1 MKLKGA
7 VWKIAGFFA
16 TADALPQGT
25 AGSIAYVGT
34 TAPYAI
40 YAWTGAAW
48 QATGQTFTPSVDIDG
63 LATLEQATQI
73 ANAALASANRYADSL
88 TRGVESELDA
98 LEERITQGYATK
110 DYADTVAAEAAAE
123 LLARLQGTSQQGNAL
138 TDPFRRWTRPLQS
151 WGDVVNVLDGLMT
164 VSDESYSGRWRIVY
178 DGRIIHVD
186 MYAQSFEDKAWV
198 QVVSGAFEIIATGS
212 GISFG
217 ASESYH
223 IYWRRNYAGYHGTIG
238 GIWTEYRDEKLADTL
253 ASAKAYT
260 DERTAPPAGG
270 IFRPLYEAAG
280 AAFNEQTGF
289 YELNGLT
296 DITEAQMAVIYAAP
310 RLGGGGDWGKA
321 FYKYAGL
328 RTNICTEEGA
338 TGGNAPRY
346 RFMQTFATARDAEFI
361 RLSADLNN
369 GNPGRIFVTLDDR
382 GFAYCS
388 NLREI
393 RGIINYSEVASQSN
407 LANTF
412 VGCVKLDTVQIQGL
426 KHNLAI
432 PSPVLSLESLQY
444 LVAQRSG
451 TNAITVTL
459 HADVLARVNG
469 TETAWQQLK
478 ADAATKNITFA

>member
-1 MKLKGA
+1 MEKIQGTGFWEEHRGLLNRNFERIEVELMKLKGA
-7 VWKIAGFFA
+7 AWKIAGFFV
-16 TADALPQGT
+16 TADALPQG
-25 AGSIAYVGT
+25 AEGSIAYVGT

-40 YAWTGAAW
+40 YAWAGAAW

-98 LEERITQGYATK
+98 LEERIAQGYATK
-110 DYADTVAAEAAAE
+110 DYADTAAAEAAAAE
-123 LLARLQGTSQQGNAL
+123 HTYTEDVRRAL
-138 TDPFRRWTRPLQS
+138 S
-151 WGDVVNVLDGLMT
+151 
-164 VSDESYSGRWRIVY
+164 IV
-178 DGRIIHVD
+178 
-186 MYAQSFEDKAWV
+186 M
-198 QVVSGAFEIIATGS
+198 
-212 GISFG
+212 
-217 ASESYH
+217 
-223 IYWRRNYAGYHGTIG
+223 RN
-238 GIWTEYRDEKLADTL
+238 DL
-253 ASAKAYT
+253 ASAMAYT

-321 FYKYAGL
+321 FHKYAGL
-328 RTNICTEEGA
+328 RTNLCTEEGA

-361 RLSADLNN
+361 RLSADLQN

-393 RGIINYSEVASQSN
+393 RGIINYSEVTSQSN

-412 VGCVKLDTVQIQGL
+412 VGCTKLETVQVQGL

-459 HADVLARVNG
+459 HADVLARVNS
-469 TETAWQQLK
+469 TEPAWQQLK
-478 ADAATKNITFA
+478 ADATAKNITFA